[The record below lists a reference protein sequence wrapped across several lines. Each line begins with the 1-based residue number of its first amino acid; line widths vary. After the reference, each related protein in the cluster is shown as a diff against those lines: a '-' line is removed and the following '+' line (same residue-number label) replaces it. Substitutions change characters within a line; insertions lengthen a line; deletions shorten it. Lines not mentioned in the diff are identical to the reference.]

1 MVNKFGANKVRLQ
14 RLSNAA
20 HYGSVPYQA
29 NASRASLIDNQ
40 AGVTGESEYGE
51 YFTRAI
57 GESVSNIADSHTYK
71 DLLKHFNHLRIL
83 LDQHTI
89 EIKDRLTARV
99 HKKTAERKKLQN
111 QLATKDAEQ
120 KKSLVGKKEFFTGLF
135 LAYFLIGMLWFCF
148 RSGLSF
154 LDALYQIVIIF
165 TTVGYGVLVD
175 ETWQEQLFLIFY
187 TIIGVS
193 VVFTGMSYALDGFLA
208 GMHNRSNTK
217 FLQQDELVQTDENP
231 RPKWLQSICES
242 EYTPFVTWL
251 AILFLA
257 SLFLAHIEDWKYIE
271 AIYFCVVSGSTV
283 GFGDFEPETN
293 GGKWVVVFFLPSFL
307 LMTAYVFSIFFSATL
322 STFIDH
328 AMEEMQMF
336 EKGMDELLNDDNF
349 TSNLQLMDFDGD
361 NQISEPEFLVQVL
374 INHYQVPTEFID
386 RIRLKFEKL
395 DVDGSRTLELDD
407 FIKAMNQDN
416 QPD

>member
-14 RLSNAA
+14 RLSNAQ
-20 HYGSVPYQA
+20 YGSIPYQA
-29 NASRASLIDNQ
+29 NAARASLIDNQ
-40 AGVTGESEYGE
+40 AGTTGENEYGE
-51 YFTRAI
+51 YFTHAI
-57 GESVSNIADSHTYK
+57 KESVSNIGDSHTYK
-71 DLLKHFNHLRIL
+71 ELLKHFNHLRIL

-99 HKKTAERKKLQN
+99 HKKTAERN
-111 QLATKDAEQ
+111 QLKENLSSKDEE
-120 KKSLVGKKEFFTGLF
+120 KKKILVGKKEFFTGLF
-135 LAYFLIGMLWFCF
+135 TAYLIIGMLWFCC

-175 ETWQEQLFLIFY
+175 EVWQEQLFLIFY
-187 TIIGVS
+187 TIVGVS

-208 GMHNRSNTK
+208 GMHNRSNAK
-217 FLQQDELVQTDENP
+217 FLKQDELVQTDENP
-231 RPKWLQSICES
+231 RPKWLQAICES
-242 EYTPFVTWL
+242 EYTPFVAWL

-328 AMEEMQMF
+328 AMEEMQLF